1 MSYKSKFIIFD
12 YDGTIVNSE
21 MAIITGIKYALELYK
36 YEIPSDEVLKKNI
49 GRALLPVF
57 AELTG
62 DPNPSIHNKLL
73 ETYRRWYFNAA
84 EKEIIDDYLYPEAF
98 KTIKALYDD
107 GHILGIAT
115 NKSKTGLLE
124 GLKRHNLSSFFTTIK
139 TIQDCDPKP
148 LPDMGLE
155 SIREAGVL
163 KSNTVMI
170 GDTINDALMSKS
182 CNIKF
187 LGVSWG
193 FNDTETLLSN
203 GALSVV
209 SSYSE
214 LYQELKNIFNS

>member
-1 MSYKSKFIIFD
+1 MRPNSKFVLFD

-36 YEIPSDEVLKKNI
+36 YDIPSDELLKKNI

-62 DPNPSIHNKLL
+62 DPNPAMHNKLL
-73 ETYRRWYFNAA
+73 EAYRRWYFNAS

-98 KTIKALYDD
+98 TTIRALYED
-107 GHILGIAT
+107 GYILGIAT
-115 NKSKTGLLE
+115 NKSKTGLLD
-124 GLKRHNLSSFFTTIK
+124 GLKRHNLSNFFTTIK

-155 SIREAGVL
+155 SIKEAGVL

-193 FNDTETLLSN
+193 FNDTETLLIN
-203 GALSVV
+203 GALKVV
-209 SSYSE
+209 NSYSE
-214 LYQELKNIFNS
+214 LYQEIKNIFNL

>member
-1 MSYKSKFIIFD
+1 MNSNSKLILFD

-21 MAIITGIKYALELYK
+21 MAIITGIKYALEFYK
-36 YEIPSDEVLKKNI
+36 YEIPSDEILKKSI

-57 AELTG
+57 SELTG
-62 DPNPSIHNKLL
+62 DPDPSVHHKLL
-73 ETYRRWYFNAA
+73 EAYRRWYFDAS
-84 EKEIIDDYLYPEAF
+84 EKEIIDDYLYPMAF
-98 KTIKALYDD
+98 ETIKALYED
-107 GHILGIAT
+107 GYILGIAT

-124 GLKRHNLSSFFTTIK
+124 GLKRHNLSSFFASIK

-155 SIREAGVL
+155 SIREVGVL

-203 GALSVV
+203 GALLVV
-209 SSYSE
+209 SSYGE